1 VTPLRPYLSLARMQA
16 RAVLAYRLNF
26 ALSMFAQMFQLF
38 AMLAIWGVLLSS
50 GTIGGFDWPQ
60 MKAYLLIGFVSSIV
74 VSPIADWRMVV
85 RIQDGMV
92 ALDLAKPV
100 DYQTARFA
108 EVVGALWTE
117 LFAGV
122 VVCAGVVLLAGPVP
136 LPSAGA
142 AVPFALSMLAV
153 VPLKFLIVYLSAT
166 ACFYTQNYLGV
177 QWARLTIV
185 ALFSGALV
193 PLAFLPGWLQAM
205 AAVLPFASLA
215 ATPGLIYIGQV
226 DGAQAWRLIAIQYAW
241 VLALWIGTRL
251 IWHRAVRQ
259 VTIHGG

>member
-1 VTPLRPYLSLARMQA
+1 LARTQA
-16 RAVLAYRLNF
+16 RAALAYRLNF
-26 ALSMFAQMFQLF
+26 ALSLSAQMFQLF

-50 GTIGGFDWPQ
+50 GNVGGFDWPQ
-60 MKAYLLIGFVSSIV
+60 MKAYLLVGFLSGVM
-74 VSPIADWRMVV
+74 VSPIADWRMAV

-92 ALDLAKPV
+92 ALDLTKPI

-122 VVCAGVVLLAGPVP
+122 VVCAGIVLLTGPVP
-136 LPSAGA
+136 LPSAA
-142 AVPFALSMLAV
+142 AALPFALSMLAV
-153 VPLKFLIVYLSAT
+153 LPLKFGIVYLSAT

-177 QWARLTIV
+177 QWARLTIT

-193 PLAFLPGWLQAM
+193 PLAFLPGWLQAI

-226 DGAQAWRLIAIQYAW
+226 DGAQAWRLIAIQYVW